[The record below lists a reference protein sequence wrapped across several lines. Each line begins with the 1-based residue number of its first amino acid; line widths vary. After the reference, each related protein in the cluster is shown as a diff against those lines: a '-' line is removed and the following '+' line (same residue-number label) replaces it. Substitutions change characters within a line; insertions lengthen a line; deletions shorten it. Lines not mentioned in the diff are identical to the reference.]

1 MKENSELDIEIE
13 QLLSLLSL
21 WVFEPNAHLIF
32 EYLLRRYLVHEY
44 NTDALMKCI
53 LVSHDTKVI
62 SYLGF
67 SLSFVI
73 LYLNRFSEKLCNYA
87 A

>member
-62 SYLGF
+62 FLEAF
-67 SLSFVI
+67 SFFLF
-73 LYLNRFSEKLCNYA
+73 
-87 A
+87 